1 MKLLKNFCIFENK
14 EVNIV
19 KNELQVTNHDFLI
32 YKDDNNEVRV
42 SVLLINND
50 IWLTQ
55 NLIAE
60 LFGVSR
66 STITEHINNIL
77 NSGELTPSNT
87 VGKTD
92 IDNSKKPVKIYN
104 LDMIIAVG
112 YRVNSKKATH
122 FRIWAT
128 KVLREYLITGFVMD
142 DERLKNPN
150 YIFGEDYF
158 EKLLERIKNIR
169 SSERRF
175 YQKITDIYSS
185 CSIDYDKDS
194 EITKKF
200 FKTVQNKLHYA
211 VTGNTAAE
219 IIYNRVDSDKE
230 HMGLTNWTESPNG
243 PIYRYDVDIAK
254 NYLTEKELKDL
265 NRIVTMYLDYA
276 ELQAENH
283 NAMTMNDWIE
293 KLNAFL
299 QFNGR
304 EILHNSGKISHKVA
318 QELAYNEY
326 DKFRKKQDTLL
337 VSDFDKF
344 LENDKILKEI
354 GSDKNE

>member
-1 MKLLKNFCIFENK
+1 MAEKD
-14 EVNIV
+14 
-19 KNELQVTNHDFLI
+19 LQITNHDFLI
-32 YKDDNNEVRV
+32 YRDSNNDVKV
-42 SVLLINND
+42 SVMLINND

-60 LFGVSR
+60 LFGVGR

-77 NSGELTPSNT
+77 NSGELTENNT

-92 IDNSKKPVKIYN
+92 VDHSKKPVKIYN

-112 YRVNSKKATH
+112 YRVNSKKATN

-128 KVLREYLITGFVMD
+128 KVLREYMIKGFVMD
-142 DERLKNPN
+142 DERLKNPKF
-150 YIFGEDYF
+150 IFGEDYF
-158 EKLLERIKNIR
+158 DEMLERIRNIR

-175 YQKITDIYSS
+175 YQKITDIYSL

-194 EITKKF
+194 EITKEF

-211 VTGNTAAE
+211 ITDQTAAE
-219 IIYNRVDSDKE
+219 IIYNRVDAEKE
-230 HMGLTNWTESPNG
+230 HMGLTNWKTSPDG

-254 NYLTEKELKDL
+254 NYLNEKESIDL

-283 NAMTMNDWIE
+283 NAMTMKDWIE
-293 KLNAFL
+293 KLNVFL
-299 QFNGR
+299 QFNGK
-304 EILHNSGKISHKVA
+304 EILHNAGKISAKVA
-318 QELAYNEY
+318 QELAYREY
-326 DKFRKKQDTLL
+326 DKFKVKQDKLYK
-337 VSDFDKF
+337 SDFDLL
-344 LENDKILKEI
+344 LEEIDK
-354 GSDKNE
+354 

>member
-1 MKLLKNFCIFENK
+1 MKENK
-14 EVNIV
+14 
-19 KNELQVTNHDFLI
+19 LQVTTHDFLI
-32 YKDDNNEVRV
+32 YKDSNDEVKV
-42 SVLLINND
+42 SVMLINND
-50 IWLTQ
+50 LWLTQ

-60 LFGVSR
+60 LFGTAR

-77 NSGELTPSNT
+77 KDGELDENNT
-87 VGKTD
+87 VGK
-92 IDNSKKPVKIYN
+92 IDVINSKKPVKIYN

-112 YRVNSKKATH
+112 YRVNSKKATN

-128 KVLREYLITGFVMD
+128 KVLKEYMIKGVVMD

-158 EKLLERIKNIR
+158 EETLERIRNIR

-175 YQKITDIYSS
+175 YQKITDIYSQ

-194 EITKKF
+194 EITKTF
-200 FKTVQNKLHYA
+200 FKTVQNKLHYS

-219 IIYNRVDSDKE
+219 IIYNRVDADKE
-230 HMGLTNWTESPNG
+230 NMGLTNWKNSPNG
-243 PIYRYDVDIAK
+243 PIYKYDVDVAK
-254 NYLTEKELKDL
+254 NYLSENELKNL

-276 ELQAENH
+276 EMQAENH
-283 NAMTMNDWIE
+283 NAMTMNDWVE

-299 QFNGR
+299 QFNGK
-304 EILHNSGKISHKVA
+304 EILQDSGKVSANVA
-318 QELAYNEY
+318 KELAYKEY
-326 DKFRKKQDTLL
+326 DKFKIKQDKLL

-344 LENDKILKEI
+344 LQDTKLLEESK
-354 GSDKNE
+354 